1 MPGTE
6 RCTQAPGIEIAQ
18 QGDLRVAARDA
29 VLEQRQGR
37 GGIRAFTDAPGEF
50 TGAAPIQLH

>member
-1 MPGTE
+1 M
-6 RCTQAPGIEIAQ
+6 QAPGIEIAQ